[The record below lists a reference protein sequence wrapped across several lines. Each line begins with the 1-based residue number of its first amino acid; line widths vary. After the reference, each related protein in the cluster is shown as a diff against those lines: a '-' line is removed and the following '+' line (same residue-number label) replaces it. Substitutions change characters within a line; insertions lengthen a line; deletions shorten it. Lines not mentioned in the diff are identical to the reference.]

1 MNIHF
6 PQTER
11 KSHLVSQ
18 LLVAVI
24 AFILLI
30 VALRVSHGVEIKF
43 SVPSISIQAV
53 QPANSDVPVAI
64 PVPLPPAEQPQAI
77 VTPEAA
83 GNATS
88 ILVPQAIPAPA
99 PSVP

>member
-6 PQTER
+6 PQTEK

-18 LLVAVI
+18 LLVAVV
-24 AFILLI
+24 AFTLLMM
-30 VALRVSHGVEIKF
+30 ALRLNRGGEIHF

-64 PVPLPPAEQPQAI
+64 PVPLPPAEQPPAI

-83 GNATS
+83 GNAMS
-88 ILVPQAIPAPA
+88 IFVPQAIPAPA
-99 PSVP
+99 PFVP

>member
-18 LLVAVI
+18 LLVAVV
-24 AFILLI
+24 AFTLLM
-30 VALRVSHGVEIKF
+30 VALHLSRGVEIHF

-53 QPANSDVPVAI
+53 QPANSDLPVAV
-64 PVPLPPAEQPQAI
+64 PAPLPPAEATTANS
-77 VTPEAA
+77 TPEPD

>member
-18 LLVAVI
+18 LLVAVV
-24 AFILLI
+24 AFTLLM
-30 VALRVSHGVEIKF
+30 VALRVSRGVEIHF
-43 SVPSISIQAV
+43 SIPSISIQAV
-53 QPANSDVPVAI
+53 QPVNSDLPIAVPA
-64 PVPLPPAEQPQAI
+64 PLPPAEQPQAI

>member
-18 LLVAVI
+18 LLVAVV
-24 AFILLI
+24 AFTLLM
-30 VALRVSHGVEIKF
+30 VALRVSRGVEIHF

-53 QPANSDVPVAI
+53 QPANSAVPVAV
-64 PVPLPPAEQPQAI
+64 PAPLPPAAQPQAI

-88 ILVPQAIPAPA
+88 IFVPQAIPAPA
-99 PSVP
+99 PFVP

>member
-6 PQTER
+6 PQVQR
-11 KSHLVSQ
+11 KSQVNSYLLAAFATFTMLMLVLSLSRQ
-18 LLVAVI
+18 
-24 AFILLI
+24 
-30 VALRVSHGVEIKF
+30 VEIHL
-43 SVPSISIQAV
+43 SVPSVSIQAV

-64 PVPLPPAEQPQAI
+64 PAPLPPVEQTQAI
-77 VTPEAA
+77 VTPEPT